1 MCHRASAFDPSRPYA
16 WRMVQP
22 IREATRAD
30 AVAIA
35 AFFTSV
41 YESVQGRASASAVEM
56 LDRTMAVLFPAD
68 DATWVVVYDD
78 EGVISGA
85 AGISLPEPGRD
96 CELLSIQAHDNV
108 KGRGVAQTLL
118 HRVIEKARE
127 AGAGAIVTSVTTGD
141 DRARGFLSREGF
153 SPVEPTDEAAMLR
166 YRKALAGA

>member
-1 MCHRASAFDPSRPYA
+1 
-16 WRMVQP
+16 MVQP
-22 IREATRAD
+22 IREATKAD

-41 YESVQGRASASAVEM
+41 YESVHGRASASAVEM
-56 LDRTMAVLFPAD
+56 LERTMAVLFPAD

-85 AGISLPEPGRD
+85 AGITAPHSGQD

-118 HRVIEKARE
+118 HKVIEKARVG
-127 AGAGAIVTSVTTGD
+127 GAQAIVTSVTAGD

-153 SPVEPTDEAAMLR
+153 APVDPGEEPTLL
-166 YRKALAGA
+166 YRKALVGL